1 MEEKEFD
8 KRATE
13 ALKRIETALQ
23 DEDLDADLGG
33 DVLKVDFE
41 DGSTY
46 VINSHAAARQIWMSA
61 NMRAWHF
68 SWDGKDW
75 RDTKSGVE
83 LFSEV
88 GRLVSEKLA
97 RAVNLR
103 S

>member
-1 MEEKEFD
+1 MDEKEFEQ
-8 KRATE
+8 RASE
-13 ALKRIETALQ
+13 ALKRIERALQ
-23 DEDLDADLGG
+23 DEDLDADLAG

-41 DGSTY
+41 DGSTF

-68 SWDGKDW
+68 SWDGKSW
-75 RDTKSGVE
+75 RESKGGTE